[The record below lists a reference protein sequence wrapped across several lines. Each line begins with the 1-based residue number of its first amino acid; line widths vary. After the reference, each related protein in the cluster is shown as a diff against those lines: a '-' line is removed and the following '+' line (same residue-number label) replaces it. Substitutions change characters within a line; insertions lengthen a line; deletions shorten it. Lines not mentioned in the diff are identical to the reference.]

1 MANAGIQDTPGI
13 RRVGVIAGRSCS
25 LFTFG
30 FGSDHGEE
38 CLRALAESTSGLY
51 HFIEKSEDIP
61 TAFADCLGGLVSV
74 VAQNAT
80 LVLEGS
86 DAATVAVH
94 GSYKTEADAATKR
107 TTVSLGDLYS
117 EDEKDV
123 LIALELPALPTAAA
137 AAPAV
142 RATLRYF
149 NVATAKMEE
158 RSTVLEIA
166 RPEATPTAQPLNLK
180 IDEQRNRVALAE
192 AMESASRAA
201 DGGRLAEGRE
211 LLRAA
216 VAAAARTPSAA
227 TPLVWRCAATREA
240 ARYADEASTG
250 AGGRRCRRRRRCRTC
265 SSARTTRARRC
276 TRRRER

>member
-1 MANAGIQDTPGI
+1 MKQLQTIIRTNERAATALGHPYITQLSNVYVDLLSVYKAYSEMINTQVAANPQN
-13 RRVGVIAGRSCS
+13 
-25 LFTFG
+25 LFT
-30 FGSDHGEE
+30 SNVRAMRAVKKET
-38 CLRALAESTSGLY
+38 LRLLDT
-51 HFIEKSEDIP
+51 FIEKSEDIP

-86 DAATVAVH
+86 DAATVAKVH

-158 RSTVLEIA
+158 RDKVHGEAVA
-166 RPEATPTAQPLNLK
+166 RQQAKVAELFNAADPAQ
-180 IDEQRNRVALAE
+180 EGAL
-192 AMESASRAA
+192 SRADVA
-201 DGGRLAEGRE
+201 KLIYRLAEDVQNTTEG
-211 LLRAA
+211 LLSDGNRDRLAG
-216 VAAAARTPSAA
+216 VAYVHA
-227 TPLVWRCAATREA
+227 TLETISGVHRDGANGIFTEVL
-240 ARYADEASTG
+240 RYF
-250 AGGRRCRRRRRCRTC
+250 
-265 SSARTTRARRC
+265 
-276 TRRRER
+276 

>member
-1 MANAGIQDTPGI
+1 M
-13 RRVGVIAGRSCS
+13 
-25 LFTFG
+25 
-30 FGSDHGEE
+30 
-38 CLRALAESTSGLY
+38 
-51 HFIEKSEDIP
+51 
-61 TAFADCLGGLVSV
+61 

-86 DAATVAVH
+86 DAATVAKVH

-107 TTVSLGDLYS
+107 ATVSLGDLYS

-192 AMESASRAA
+192 ARSRRAA
-201 DGGRLAEGRE
+201 PPT
-211 LLRAA
+211 
-216 VAAAARTPSAA
+216 AAASPRGASSSRRRWRRRRARRRRRRRRPELRGDCEKLLSG
-227 TPLVWRCAATREA
+227 
-240 ARYADEASTG
+240 YADEAEYG
-250 AGGRRCRRRRRCRTC
+250 RWGRRCRRRRR
-265 SSARTTRARRC
+265 
-276 TRRRER
+276 

>member
-1 MANAGIQDTPGI
+1 MPP
-13 RRVGVIAGRSCS
+13 RAGRV
-25 LFTFG
+25 
-30 FGSDHGEE
+30 DV
-38 CLRALAESTSGLY
+38 GLY
-51 HFIEKSEDIP
+51 YFIEKSEDIP

-86 DAATVAVH
+86 DAATVAKVH

-201 DGGRLAEGRE
+201 DGGRHAEGRE
-211 LLRAA
+211 LLQAA
-216 VAAAARTPSAA
+216 VAGRRARRRRRRRSSR
-227 TPLVWRCAATREA
+227 RCAAT
-240 ARYADEASTG
+240 ARSCSRATPTRPSTG
-250 AGGRRCRRRRRCRTC
+250 GGGRRCRRRRR
-265 SSARTTRARRC
+265 
-276 TRRRER
+276 